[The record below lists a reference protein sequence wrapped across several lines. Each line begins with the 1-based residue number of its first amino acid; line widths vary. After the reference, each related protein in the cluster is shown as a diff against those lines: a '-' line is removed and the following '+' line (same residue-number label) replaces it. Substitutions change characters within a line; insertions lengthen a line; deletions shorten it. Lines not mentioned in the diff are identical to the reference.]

1 MTGTGLNRRLA
12 ADLDKAFPAF
22 VTEMQSA
29 VFNGARRWLPGRQ
42 DAEDVT
48 QEVFVRAYKA
58 LQDYPRE
65 QISEMRLR
73 PWLFT
78 ITLNLCRNHART
90 RSRRPAQVALEHS
103 EHPDRARTDAAAVD
117 SVMVDEWRQRLAQ
130 LPPRQRDAIVLRHV
144 VDLSYAEIAEV
155 LARPAGTVKSDV
167 SRGLERLRTMIT
179 TEEAM
184 EHAKEALR

>member
-1 MTGTGLNRRLA
+1 MTALNRRLA
-12 ADLDKAFPAF
+12 ADLDKAFPGF

-58 LQDYPRE
+58 LKSYPPER
-65 QISEMRLR
+65 IGEMRLR

-90 RSRRPAQVALEHS
+90 RSRRPAQVVLEHT
-103 EHPDRARTDAAAVD
+103 EHPHPDSTDLAAVD
-117 SVMVDEWRQRLAQ
+117 RVVVDEWRERLAQ
-130 LPPRQRDAIVLRHV
+130 LPARQRDAIVLRHV
-144 VDLSYAEIAEV
+144 VDLSYAEIGEV
-155 LARPAGTVKSDV
+155 LDRPAGTVKSDV
-167 SRGLERLRTMIT
+167 HRGLDRLRSTITM
-179 TEEAM
+179 EEV
-184 EHAKEALR
+184 R